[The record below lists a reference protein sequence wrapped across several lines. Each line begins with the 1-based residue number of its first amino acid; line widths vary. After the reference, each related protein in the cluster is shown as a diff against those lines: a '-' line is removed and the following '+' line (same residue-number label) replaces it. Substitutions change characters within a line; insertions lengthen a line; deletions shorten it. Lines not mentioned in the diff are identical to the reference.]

1 MKMQTVLACFDRPQ
15 RLMYSVLK
23 TPSHSQFRQTVDTNE
38 QGGAYLRLRQEKRTI
53 GIEIASVLVSLREFG
68 ATLKANA
75 AKIEKSPN
83 MWQPDAD
90 WFCAD
95 LRSAAANA
103 DRYRELQAQDARV
116 QVDIDR
122 YESAGL

>member
-1 MKMQTVLACFDRPQ
+1 MKMQTVLARISAPR
-15 RLMYSVLK
+15 RLMYLVLK

-68 ATLKANA
+68 ATLQANA
-75 AKIEKSPN
+75 KKIETDPEL
-83 MWQPDAD
+83 WQPDAD

-95 LRSAAANA
+95 LRQAAKHA
-103 DRYRELQAQDARV
+103 DRYRELQAQDAKV
-116 QVDIDR
+116 QADIDR
-122 YESAGL
+122 FESAGL